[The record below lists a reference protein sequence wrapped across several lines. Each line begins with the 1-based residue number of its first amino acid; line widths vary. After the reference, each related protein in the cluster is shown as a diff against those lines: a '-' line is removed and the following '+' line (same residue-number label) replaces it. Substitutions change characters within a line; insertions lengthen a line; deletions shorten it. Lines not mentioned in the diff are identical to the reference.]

1 MELDKAAIAAQAIL
15 DELRREEAAALA
27 LHAVPKERARD
38 ALRAAS
44 ARVEDLDALTAA
56 LGEVE
61 RSGAVRDAN
70 ERAALRATAQRAAEE
85 REQAHAE
92 AMGAHVEEVEC
103 QFIFLFSFHSN
114 VSYLDGGVLCFC
126 PGAGNRGSAR

>member
-1 MELDKAAIAAQAIL
+1 MELDKAAIAAQTIL
-15 DELRREEAAALA
+15 DELRREEVAVLAIHALPKERARDALLSALA

-44 ARVEDLDALTAA
+44 ARVEDLDALTTA

-61 RSGAVRDAN
+61 RSGAVQDAN
-70 ERAALRATAQRAAEE
+70 ERAVLRATAQRAAEE

-92 AMGAHVEEVEC
+92 AMGAHVEEV
-103 QFIFLFSFHSN
+103 L
-114 VSYLDGGVLCFC
+114 
-126 PGAGNRGSAR
+126 